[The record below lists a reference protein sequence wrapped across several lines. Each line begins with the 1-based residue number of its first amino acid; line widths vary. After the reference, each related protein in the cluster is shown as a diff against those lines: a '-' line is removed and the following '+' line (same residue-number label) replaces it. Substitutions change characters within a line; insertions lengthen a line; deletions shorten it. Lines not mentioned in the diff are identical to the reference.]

1 MKSTTLN
8 QLFAITL
15 AGLLASCSSPS
26 SPVTRVSVSASSGKA
41 VSGSALSRQVF
52 DEVNSYRERNGKSIL
67 ERHAGLDQLA
77 QEHCDYIAKTCGGS
91 GLNINHEN
99 FSKRAFNANRYF
111 HIPSVGE
118 NVVSSSTRTS
128 SHLLS
133 LWVSSKSH
141 EKNMRGSWAY
151 TGIGT
156 ATAPDGMVIST
167 QIFGSSEANPNLDS
181 RDFARPW

>member
-1 MKSTTLN
+1 MKNSPYN
-8 QLFAITL
+8 QLFAVAFL
-15 AGLLASCSSPS
+15 GLLASCSSPS
-26 SPVTRVSVSASSGKA
+26 TPVTRVPVSTSSGKSSSSPL
-41 VSGSALSRQVF
+41 SGQVF
-52 DEVNSYRERNGKSIL
+52 NEVNSYRVRNGKSTL

-77 QEHCDYIAKTCGGS
+77 QEHCEYIAKTCGGS
-91 GLNINHEN
+91 GTNINHNN
-99 FSKRAFNANRYF
+99 FSTRAFNANRYF

-118 NVVSSSTRTS
+118 NVVSSSTKTS

-133 LWVSSKSH
+133 LWVSSESH
-141 EKNMRGSWAY
+141 EKNMRGSWTY

-167 QIFGSSEANPNLDS
+167 QIFGSSEANPNLNA